1 MSVRRPLC
9 LNPFSV
15 NSFHRQMATF
25 SFMVLLKCIEK
36 KKKKLLTDK
45 LTSQQMYIN
54 YLQYT
59 TLAYF
64 IYISFSRVFSN
75 VIEWCKEGFAVCKF
89 TANHRLS

>member
-36 KKKKLLTDK
+36 KKTADRK

-64 IYISFSRVFSN
+64 IYI
-75 VIEWCKEGFAVCKF
+75 IQ
-89 TANHRLS
+89 